1 MRLAIATL
9 IAVSALTA
17 APAALAASSG
27 PSSSGGGGG
36 FEAPAPQTPKEIARS
51 AYNDG
56 LRAMKKADKAAAN
69 AAKATDPRKQEKAAK
84 QATASYERA
93 RDEFTVAVQ
102 NVGTLHEAWNGLGY
116 SLRKLGNYPAAL
128 TAYDKALSLRP
139 TYAEAIEYRGEAYLA
154 LNRIDDAKQAYLD
167 LYASERKL
175 ADQLLVAMK
184 TWVEQKRSASSEADA
199 STVDALDK
207 WVQERAQIAG
217 QTASLTREGAGAS
230 WR

>member
-27 PSSSGGGGG
+27 PSNSGGGS
-36 FEAPAPQTPKEIARS
+36 FEASAPQTPKEIGRA

-56 LRAMKKADKAAAN
+56 LRALKKADKAAAN
-69 AAKATDPRKQEKAAK
+69 AAKATDPRKQEKATK
-84 QATASYERA
+84 QATSSYERA

-102 NVGTLHEAWNGLGY
+102 NVGTMHEAWNGLGY
-116 SLRKLGNYPAAL
+116 SLRKLGNYPSAL
-128 TAYDKALSLRP
+128 IAYDKALSLRP
-139 TYAEAIEYRGEAYLA
+139 SYAEAIEYRGEAYLA

-167 LYASERKL
+167 LYASDRKL

-184 TWVEQKRSASSEADA
+184 TWVEQKRSASPADDA